1 MKEAVLLLVTGALI
15 GTGGT
20 HLWHAKRQAEA
31 EARAEAALAA
41 ERSAA
46 EKRNATAAE
55 TILVAQAEYRSV
67 ADERDALLAR
77 LREQGNRRPTAD
89 DSADALRKR
98 VAELEGVV
106 RRISESAARCDRGW
120 AECAQK
126 HDALVDAV
134 KR

>member
-1 MKEAVLLLVTGALI
+1 MKESILLIVIGIFI

-20 HLWHAKRQAEA
+20 HLLHAKRQAVA

-77 LREQGNRRPTAD
+77 LREQSTRRPTAD
-89 DSADALRKR
+89 ATADALRKR

>member
-20 HLWHAKRQAEA
+20 HLWHARKAAEA
-31 EARAEAALAA
+31 EAEAAAALAA

-77 LREQGNRRPTAD
+77 LREQSGRRPTAD
-89 DSADALRKR
+89 NSSETLRKR
-98 VAELEGVV
+98 VAHLESVV
-106 RRISESAARCDRGW
+106 KRLSESAARCDRGW

-134 KR
+134 RR

>member
-1 MKEAVLLLVTGALI
+1 MKESLLLIVIGFFI

-46 EKRNATAAE
+46 EKRNAKAAE

-77 LREQGNRRPTAD
+77 LREQSNRRPTAD
-89 DSADALRKR
+89 DTAYALRKR
-98 VAELEGVV
+98 VAALESVV
-106 RRISESAARCDRGW
+106 RRLSESAARCDRGW

-134 KR
+134 RR

>member
-1 MKEAVLLLVTGALI
+1 MKEAVLLLVIGIFI

-20 HLWHAKRQAEA
+20 HIWHAKRQAEA
-31 EARAEAALAA
+31 EAHAEAALAA

-77 LREQGNRRPTAD
+77 LREQSNRRPTAD
-89 DSADALRKR
+89 DTADTLRKR
-98 VAELEGVV
+98 VTHLESVV
-106 RRISESAARCDRGW
+106 KRLSESAARCDRGW

-134 KR
+134 RR

>member
-1 MKEAVLLLVTGALI
+1 MKESLLLIVIGIFI

-20 HLWHAKRQAEA
+20 HLWHARKAAEA
-31 EARAEAALAA
+31 EAEAEAALAA

-55 TILVAQAEYRSV
+55 TILVAQREYRSV

-77 LREQGNRRPTAD
+77 LREQSNRRPAAD
-89 DSADALRKR
+89 ATADALRKR

>member
-1 MKEAVLLLVTGALI
+1 MKEAVLLIVIGIFI

-31 EARAEAALAA
+31 EALAEAALAA

-67 ADERDALLAR
+67 SAERDALLAR
-77 LREQGNRRPTAD
+77 LREQSDRRPTAD
-89 DSADALRKR
+89 ATADALRKR

>member
-1 MKEAVLLLVTGALI
+1 MKEAILLLVTGAIL

-20 HLWHAKRQAEA
+20 HLWHARKEAEV

-46 EKRNATAAE
+46 EKRNATATE
-55 TILVAQAEYRSV
+55 TILVAQAEYRSL
-67 ADERDALLAR
+67 ADERDALLVR
-77 LREQGNRRPTAD
+77 LRDANSGRPASDAT
-89 DSADALRKR
+89 ADALRKR
-98 VAELEGVV
+98 VASLESMV
-106 RRISESAARCDRGW
+106 RRLSESAARCDRGW

-134 KR
+134 TR

>member
-1 MKEAVLLLVTGALI
+1 MKESILLIVIGIFI

-77 LREQGNRRPTAD
+77 LREQSNRRPTAD
-89 DSADALRKR
+89 ATADALRKR

>member
-20 HLWHAKRQAEA
+20 HLWHARKAAEA
-31 EARAEAALAA
+31 EAEAEAALAA

-55 TILVAQAEYRSV
+55 TILVAQREYRSI
-67 ADERDALLAR
+67 ADERDALLER
-77 LREQGNRRPTAD
+77 LREQSRSRPASD
-89 DSADALRKR
+89 AAADALRKR
-98 VAELEGVV
+98 IAALEKMVREL
-106 RRISESAARCDRGW
+106 SESAARCDRGW

-134 KR
+134 RR

>member
-1 MKEAVLLLVTGALI
+1 MKEAILLLVTGAII

-20 HLWHAKRQAEA
+20 HLWHAKREAEA
-31 EARAEAALAA
+31 EALAAAALAA

-46 EKRNATAAE
+46 ERRNATAAE
-55 TILVAQAEYRSV
+55 TILLAQEEYRSL

-77 LREQGNRRPTAD
+77 LRDANGGQPTT
-89 DSADALRKR
+89 DATAETLRKR
-98 VAELEGVV
+98 VASLESMV
-106 RRISESAARCDRGW
+106 RRLSESAAQCDRGW
-120 AECAQK
+120 AECAQR

>member
-1 MKEAVLLLVTGALI
+1 MKESILLIVIGFFI

-134 KR
+134 RR

>member
-1 MKEAVLLLVTGALI
+1 MKESLLLIVIGFFI

-55 TILVAQAEYRSV
+55 TILVAQRECRSV

-77 LREQGNRRPTAD
+77 LREQSNRRPAAD
-89 DSADALRKR
+89 ATADALRKR

>member
-67 ADERDALLAR
+67 ANERDALLVR
-77 LREQGNRRPTAD
+77 LREQSDRRPAAD
-89 DSADALRKR
+89 DSAESLRKR
-98 VAELEGVV
+98 VAHLESVV
-106 RRISESAARCDRGW
+106 KRLSESAARCDRGW

-126 HDALVDAV
+126 HDALVDV
-134 KR
+134 VRR

>member
-1 MKEAVLLLVTGALI
+1 MKEAILLLVTGFMI

-20 HLWHAKRQAEA
+20 HLWHAKKAAEA
-31 EARAEAALAA
+31 EAKAEAALAA

-77 LREQGNRRPTAD
+77 LREQSDRRPAAD
-89 DSADALRKR
+89 DSAESLRKR
-98 VAELEGVV
+98 VAHLESVV
-106 RRISESAARCDRGW
+106 KRLSESAARCDRGW

-134 KR
+134 RR

>member
-1 MKEAVLLLVTGALI
+1 MKEAIVLLVTGVLL

-20 HLWHAKRQAEA
+20 HAWHARREAEA

-55 TILVAQAEYRSV
+55 TILVAQREYRSV

-77 LREQGNRRPTAD
+77 LREQSDRRPAAD
-89 DSADALRKR
+89 DSAESLRKR
-98 VAELEGVV
+98 VAHLESVV
-106 RRISESAARCDRGW
+106 KRLSESAARCDRGW

-126 HDALVDAV
+126 HDALVDV
-134 KR
+134 VRR

>member
-20 HLWHAKRQAEA
+20 HLWHARKAAEA
-31 EARAEAALAA
+31 EAEAEAALAA

-77 LREQGNRRPTAD
+77 LREQSDRRPSAD
-89 DSADALRKR
+89 DSAESLRKR
-98 VAELEGVV
+98 VAHLEGVV
-106 RRISESAARCDRGW
+106 KRLSESAARCDRGW

-134 KR
+134 RR

>member
-20 HLWHAKRQAEA
+20 HLWHARKAAEA
-31 EARAEAALAA
+31 EAEAAAALAA

-77 LREQGNRRPTAD
+77 LREQSDRRPAAD
-89 DSADALRKR
+89 DSAESLRKR
-98 VAELEGVV
+98 VAHLESVV
-106 RRISESAARCDRGW
+106 KRLSESAARCDRGW
-120 AECAQK
+120 AECAQR
-126 HDALVDAV
+126 HDALVEAV
-134 KR
+134 R

>member
-1 MKEAVLLLVTGALI
+1 MKEAVLLLVIGIFI

-41 ERSAA
+41 ERSVA

-77 LREQGNRRPTAD
+77 LREQSNRRPTAD

-98 VAELEGVV
+98 VAYLESVV
-106 RRISESAARCDRGW
+106 KRLSESSARCDRGW

-134 KR
+134 RR

>member
-1 MKEAVLLLVTGALI
+1 MKESLLLIVIGIFIGA
-15 GTGGT
+15 GGA
-20 HLWHAKRQAEA
+20 HLWHAKRQAES

-98 VAELEGVV
+98 VAHLESVV
-106 RRISESAARCDRGW
+106 KRLSESAARCARGW

-134 KR
+134 RR

>member
-1 MKEAVLLLVTGALI
+1 MKESLLLIVIGIFI

-31 EARAEAALAA
+31 EAQDEAALAA

-77 LREQGNRRPTAD
+77 LREQGNRRPAS
-89 DSADALRKR
+89 DSTADALRKR
-98 VAELEGVV
+98 VASLESMV
-106 RRISESAARCDRGW
+106 RRLSESAARCDRGW

-134 KR
+134 RR